1 MKHCTDRLITVGSET
16 QLRRS
21 NTILSCS
28 NDCLISIL
36 AAANWKHCATHFS
49 GCVTLICLGHE
60 KISRQTEFLVLFWS
74 CSWASHKLTAQPRK
88 IIRSLTRW
96 FQLIEGKIME
106 NSQFSKQEDNYF
118 DPQEKTTSLTAEC
131 SRRFLFPK
139 LAFSLNL
146 TDSKSI
152 VSFSHLDYCSS
163 NQDVAALRRVNTLE
177 RCNLKSLNWQLYR
190 HAKETG
196 DKVIL
201 ENRWK
206 IDKINH
212 KASTAQTTAKRR
224 LN

>member
-28 NDCLISIL
+28 NDCLVSMI
-36 AAANWKHCATHFS
+36 AATNWKHYATHFS

-60 KISRQTEFLVLFWS
+60 KISRQTAFLVLFWS
-74 CSWASHKLTAQPRK
+74 CSWASHKLTAQPQK

-118 DPQEKTTSLTAEC
+118 
-131 SRRFLFPK
+131 
-139 LAFSLNL
+139 
-146 TDSKSI
+146 
-152 VSFSHLDYCSS
+152 
-163 NQDVAALRRVNTLE
+163 
-177 RCNLKSLNWQLYR
+177 
-190 HAKETG
+190 AKEMG

-201 ENRWK
+201 KHRWK
-206 IDKINH
+206 IYKINH
-212 KASTAQTTAKRR
+212 KASTAQTTAERR